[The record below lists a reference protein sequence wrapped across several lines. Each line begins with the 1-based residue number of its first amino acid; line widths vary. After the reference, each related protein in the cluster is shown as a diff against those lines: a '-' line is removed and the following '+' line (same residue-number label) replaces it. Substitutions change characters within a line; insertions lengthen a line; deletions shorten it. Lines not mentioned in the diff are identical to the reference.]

1 MLEGNIRNAINYRPV
16 NVHRTHRKTTTAV
29 SCFIE
34 EWPECKL
41 ISVPEPTGK
50 NNTRAGI
57 TMDPLQLGLGLG
69 ATLGIVPVDRAH
81 YS

>member
-1 MLEGNIRNAINYRPV
+1 MQTER
-16 NVHRTHRKTTTAV
+16 
-29 SCFIE
+29 F
-34 EWPECKL
+34 

-50 NNTRAGI
+50 NDTRAGI

-69 ATLGIVPVDRAH
+69 ATLGIAPVDRAH